1 MPCRSVVGSHCWFT
15 QCIFQ
20 QCHVPLSPHLK
31 GIQVYMRA
39 YIVCVCMC
47 VRLHVC
53 RRVSMYVT
61 ACVSAYMCMSV
72 YACLLGV
79 CLIPVLVC
87 MCGQVCAF
95 VSPCVAICLT
105 AKLTMRTGHLL
116 LQPHKLILGTCC
128 SCRRPRN
135 PSTPF
140 GIPQRTS
147 PLCSQL
153 PLEASV
159 TRSPA
164 CLWAHHQLVQPS
176 CFPAPCCPL
185 TSRDTALLQ
194 RSTGRTGSS
203 TTGPALRHRC
213 TAQAVLSRSFQPHHA
228 DGQRATN
235 YTQ

>member
-1 MPCRSVVGSHCWFT
+1 MVGSHCWFT

-164 CLWAHHQLVQPS
+164 CLWAHHQLVVCFLALCILGQPAHTR
-176 CFPAPCCPL
+176 CFGLAVCLCHLGQELPSDAGCL
-185 TSRDTALLQ
+185 INNKFITILE
-194 RSTGRTGSS
+194 TGRSEIKTRADSVFGEVPTLGS
-203 TTGPALRHRC
+203 
-213 TAQAVLSRSFQPHHA
+213 
-228 DGQRATN
+228 
-235 YTQ
+235 